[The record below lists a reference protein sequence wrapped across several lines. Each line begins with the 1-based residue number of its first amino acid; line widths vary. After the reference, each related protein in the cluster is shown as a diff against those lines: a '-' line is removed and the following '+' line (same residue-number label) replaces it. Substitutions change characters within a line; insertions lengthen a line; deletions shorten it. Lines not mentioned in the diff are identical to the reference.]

1 MPPPAHPLAT
11 PSCCYWPFFLASVA
25 CPKQVEQSGRLPS
38 HTFLDYTLTYLLF
51 AASTA
56 LTLGQLGPAS
66 VSTLGQSLNF
76 LDQLQQDNWQLV
88 MFALAGG
95 ACLALG
101 GEGGHGVWGLWSGG
115 RGCRWRGGVGR
126 GEDRGKG

>member
-1 MPPPAHPLAT
+1 VPT
-11 PSCCYWPFFLASVA
+11 PF
-25 CPKQVEQSGRLPS
+25 QVEQSGRLPS
-38 HTFLDYTLTYLLF
+38 HTFLDYTLIYLLF
-51 AASTA
+51 ATSTA

-88 MFALAGG
+88 LFALAGG

-101 GEGGHGVWGLWSGG
+101 GEGAHGGGGDCVYAFGGGG
-115 RGCRWRGGVGR
+115 RGLQVVGGW
-126 GEDRGKG
+126 